1 MHQWRSAAAGQH
13 PAHKW
18 PLHGD
23 AEKQARWEAFCG
35 RIALLPEIILTSG
48 FIDFSRES
56 LFHLSFHFVE
66 KHHHEEGVKR
76 KRGPAKSVCPYY
88 KASALQQM
96 RDVVLGAVHDIEQ
109 LLKLGRETHSCP
121 YYSTRLA
128 IPPAQVTESPVD
140 LSIRATWLLY
150 FSHKIWFSFNV
161 FVVCLCWCSWLC
173 YLIKWCFM
181 KLQDEQQVSS

>member
-23 AEKQARWEAFCG
+23 AEKQARWEAFCR
-35 RIALLPEIILTSG
+35 RIGLLTEIILTSG

-76 KRGPAKSVCPYY
+76 KRGPAKSVCPYN

-121 YYSTRLA
+121 YYATRLA
-128 IPPAQVTESPVD
+128 IPPAQVGLPAQGVASRFVNKSYLLTEFLPQD
-140 LSIRATWLLY
+140 L
-150 FSHKIWFSFNV
+150 V
-161 FVVCLCWCSWLC
+161 F
-173 YLIKWCFM
+173 I
-181 KLQDEQQVSS
+181 

>member
-1 MHQWRSAAAGQH
+1 MSCYKILQNLCINEEVLRLGSIQRINDRCMEMQ
-13 PAHKW
+13 KNK
-18 PLHGD
+18 HG
-23 AEKQARWEAFCG
+23 ERHFCG
-35 RIALLPEIILTSG
+35 RIALLTEIILTSG

-66 KHHHEEGVKR
+66 KHHHEEGIKR

-121 YYSTRLA
+121 YYATRLA
-128 IPPAQVTESPVD
+128 IPPAQVTESICQQKLLGYCISPTRSGFHLMSLWFVYVGVAGCVT
-140 LSIRATWLLY
+140 LSNGA
-150 FSHKIWFSFNV
+150 S
-161 FVVCLCWCSWLC
+161 
-173 YLIKWCFM
+173 
-181 KLQDEQQVSS
+181 